1 MHLCRFYRRYHRLNV
16 SSAQSQLNIEKQS
29 RTEYSARNTT
39 VAMVARVLAILMGFV
54 TRVVFTHTLSE
65 DYVGVNGLFTDILN
79 VLALSELGIGT
90 AITYAL
96 YKPIAEGDVEK
107 QKSLMRMYRS
117 FYRIVALFVL
127 LAGLLVIPFMDV
139 LIKNQPRVEHL
150 IFLYLMYL
158 ANSVISYLLIYKR
171 TLIDAYQLS
180 YIGVLYQTFFLIVQ
194 NLIQIVILLTTRN
207 FVLFVSILIGCTICN
222 NISISR
228 KADKMYPF
236 LKDKNVQPLPK
247 EEKQGIYQN
256 IKAMLMHK
264 VGNVVVTNTDN
275 LLISSLVGI
284 VSVGIYSNYFLVIGS
299 IRQVLNQAFQ
309 GITASVGNLGVEESK
324 ERIKRI
330 FDASFFIGQWLFG
343 FAAICLYELLT
354 PFVEMSFGPQ
364 YVFDKSITFVLC
376 INFYLTGM
384 RQATLVFRD
393 SLGLFW
399 FDRYKSIA
407 EALINLV
414 VSLILGYYYGVVGIF
429 LGTMISTITTS
440 LWVEP
445 YMLFKHRLQ
454 APVRFYFLKYV
465 WYVVVTAVAWFI
477 TDKVCGLVIGS
488 PLLQCIIRL
497 LICLAIPN
505 ILFLLMYCRCKE
517 YVFVCQKAWAMLRKY
532 FHLTKGGEEK
542 DTCSFTQEEMIL
554 LNLVKDSLVGTM
566 SLPVQENIDIS
577 KVTSGEWKHIVSIAD
592 KHSVLSLLFERLETC
607 ENLSED
613 DRTNIANVA
622 KQTVLQQYHLLFL
635 SKCLIQ
641 MLEERGIK
649 TALLKGVAAGSY
661 YPKFE
666 LRKSGDIDILLLEP
680 FKEEETKQILL
691 SAGFRLKEEQL
702 ALHHMTFEGDRG
714 IDIEV
719 HTMLAEPFD
728 NRKIND
734 YMEELLQKGV
744 CQVTTCDIIGVE
756 LKVLTKAYFGFELLL
771 HMLQH
776 FLRSGF
782 GLKLLCDWVVFWS
795 EDTDCAEQMEYL
807 ELIEKAGIKEFSD
820 VVTESCIA
828 YLGLEEKKVSWMQ
841 CTKEAPVNE
850 FLKEVLEAEEFG
862 KSHEH
867 RMVMLRGTG
876 VRDYI
881 REFHHQMHLNFPKVG
896 KCFLIWPVLWGITLV
911 RFLRNNA
918 RFRRISTGDI
928 LKEAKRRSKLMNKLK
943 IFK

>member
-1 MHLCRFYRRYHRLNV
+1 MNV
-16 SSAQSQLNIEKQS
+16 SSAMNQLNMEKKS
-29 RTEYSARNTT
+29 RTEYSARNTS
-39 VAMVARVLAILMGFV
+39 VAMIARVLAIVMGFI

-117 FYRIVALFVL
+117 FYRIVATFVL

-139 LIKNQPRVEHL
+139 LIKNQQQVEHL

-180 YIGVLYQTFFLIVQ
+180 YIGVLYQTLFLIIQ
-194 NLIQIVILLTTRN
+194 NVIQMIVLLTTRN

-236 LKDKNVQPLPK
+236 LKDKDVKPLPK
-247 EEKQGIYQN
+247 EEKQSIYQN

-364 YVFDKSITFVLC
+364 YVFNKEITFVLC
-376 INFYLTGM
+376 VNFYLTGM

-399 FDRYKSIA
+399 FDRYKSLA
-407 EALINLV
+407 EAIINLV
-414 VSLILGYYYGVVGIF
+414 VSLILGYHYGVIGIF
-429 LGTMISTITTS
+429 LGTMISTVTTS

-454 APVRFYFLKYV
+454 APVRFYFIKYV
-465 WYVVVTAVAWFI
+465 WYVIVTAVAWFA
-477 TDKVCGLVIGS
+477 TDMVCGFVTGGVF
-488 PLLQCIIRL
+488 LQCVIRL

-505 ILFLLMYCRCKE
+505 ALFLLLYCRSKDFL
-517 YVFVCQKAWAMLRKY
+517 FVCQKALSMLKNRSRFRGKA
-532 FHLTKGGEEK
+532 EEK
-542 DTCSFTQEEMIL
+542 HNSSFSHEEQIL
-554 LNLVKDSLVGTM
+554 LKLVRESICPLEKYEDVELSEET
-566 SLPVQENIDIS
+566 
-577 KVTSGEWKHIVSIAD
+577 WKTVISIAD
-592 KHSVLSLLFERLETC
+592 KHSVLPFLYERLE
-607 ENLSED
+607 NLEGFPQVCYKSVTD
-613 DRTNIANVA
+613 VA
-622 KQTVLQQYHLLFL
+622 RQTVLQQYHLLFL
-635 SKCLIQ
+635 GKYVMTL
-641 MLEERGIK
+641 LEEKGLS

-661 YPKFE
+661 YSTPE
-666 LRKSGDIDILLLEP
+666 LRKSGDIDLLVLNPSQAEDVKKILLANG
-680 FKEEETKQILL
+680 FLL
-691 SAGFRLKEEQL
+691 KDEQP
-702 ALHHMTFEGDRG
+702 ALHHMTFSGEKG

-728 NRKIND
+728 NRRIND
-734 YMEELLQKGV
+734 YLEELLVKGA
-744 CQVTTCDIIGVE
+744 CETIDRDIMGLEFKI
-756 LKVLTKAYFGFELLL
+756 LTKAYFGFELLL

-782 GLKLLCDWVVFWS
+782 GLKLLCDWVVFWNA
-795 EDTDCAEQMEYL
+795 DTDVDAQEKYL
-807 ELIEKAGIKEFSD
+807 ELVEKAGIKAFSD
-820 VVTESCIA
+820 VVTETCIA
-828 YLGLEEKKVSWMQ
+828 YLGLEEAKVSWMR
-841 CTKEAPVNE
+841 CSKECPIDE
-850 FLKEVLEAEEFG
+850 FLTEILEAEEFG
-862 KSHEH
+862 KSHVH

-876 VRDYI
+876 IEDYI
-881 REFHHQMHLNFPKVG
+881 REFHHQMHLNFPKSG
-896 KCFLIWPVLWGITLV
+896 RIFLLWPILWMVTLI
-911 RFLRNNA
+911 RFVRNNI
-918 RFRRISTGDI
+918 RFRRVSTGDI
-928 LKEAKRRSKLMNKLK
+928 LREAKRRSSLMNKLR
-943 IFK
+943 IFE

>member
-1 MHLCRFYRRYHRLNV
+1 MNV
-16 SSAQSQLNIEKQS
+16 SSVENQLNMEKKS

-39 VAMVARVLAILMGFV
+39 VAMIARVLAILMGFM

-96 YKPIAEGDVEK
+96 YKPIVEGDIEK
-107 QKSLMRMYRS
+107 QKALMRMYRS

-127 LAGLLVIPFMDV
+127 IVGLLVIPFMDV
-139 LIKNQPRVEHL
+139 LIKNQPQVEHL
-150 IFLYLMYL
+150 VFLYLMYL

-194 NLIQIVILLTTRN
+194 NIIQIIVLLTTRN
-207 FVLFVSILIGCTICN
+207 FVLFISILIGCTICN

-236 LKDKNVQPLPK
+236 LKDKDVKPLPK
-247 EEKQGIYQN
+247 EEKQDIYQN

-284 VSVGIYSNYFLVIGS
+284 ISVGIYSNYFLVIGS

-364 YVFDKSITFVLC
+364 YVFDKWITLVLC

-399 FDRYKSIA
+399 FDRYKSLL
-407 EALINLV
+407 EAIINLV
-414 VSLILGYYYGVVGIF
+414 VSLILGYHYGVIGIF

-454 APVRFYFLKYV
+454 APVRFYFMKYV
-465 WYVVVTAVAWFI
+465 WYVIVTGIAWVI
-477 TDKVCGLVIGS
+477 TDNVCGLVVGG
-488 PLLQCIIRL
+488 PLLQCCLRL
-497 LICLAIPN
+497 LICLLIPN
-505 ILFLLMYCRCKE
+505 VLFLLVYCKTKDF
-517 YVFVCQKAWAMLRKY
+517 VFVYRKAWAIVRKY
-532 FHLTKGGEEK
+532 MSRRKIEGENTVSPFAK
-542 DTCSFTQEEMIL
+542 EEVL
-554 LNLVKDSLVGTM
+554 LLSLVKNSLAEQQGKYNM
-566 SLPVQENIDIS
+566 DIAS
-577 KVTSGEWKHIVSIAD
+577 ITAEEWERIISIAD
-592 KHSVLSLLFERLETC
+592 KHSVLSLLSERMEDC
-607 ENLSED
+607 ENLPANC
-613 DRTNIANVA
+613 RTLMMNAT

-635 SKCLIQ
+635 SKYLVN
-641 MLEERGIK
+641 MFEENGIS
-649 TALLKGVAAGSY
+649 TVLLKGVVAGAY

-666 LRKSGDIDILLLEP
+666 LRKSGDIDLLLLNP
-680 FKEEETKQILL
+680 SQADRVKQVML
-691 SAGFRLKEEQL
+691 SSGFVLKEEQL
-702 ALHHMTFEGDRG
+702 ALHHMTFAGERG

-728 NRKIND
+728 NHKINK
-734 YMEELLQKGV
+734 YMEELLQEGI
-744 CQVTTCDIIGVE
+744 CQVTNREIIGIE
-756 LKVLTKAYFGFELLL
+756 FRVLTKAYFGLELLL

-776 FLRSGF
+776 LLRSGF
-782 GLKLLCDWVVFWS
+782 GLKLLCDWVVFWN
-795 EDTDCAEQMEYL
+795 EDTNNAEQVKYL
-807 ELIEKAGIKEFSD
+807 EFVEKFGIKEFSD
-820 VVTESCIA
+820 VVTETCIA
-828 YLGLEEKKVSWMQ
+828 YLGLEESNVSWMK
-841 CTKEAPVNE
+841 CSKDLPVNE

-876 VRDYI
+876 VVDYI
-881 REFHHQMHLNFPKVG
+881 REFHHQMHLNFPRSG
-896 KCFLIWPVLWGITLV
+896 KCFLLWPILWCITLY
-911 RFLRNNA
+911 RFLRNNT
-918 RFRRISTGDI
+918 RFRSVSTGDI
-928 LKEAKRRSKLMNKLK
+928 LKEAKRRSELMNKLN